1 MGRCCRNKISRQK
14 LSHRFYVTDGFFVL
28 ILERKS
34 GRQIIVLLSAL
45 EDIVMIFDDT
55 VALRIQIR
63 RLLPGGERKLL
74 G

>member
-1 MGRCCRNKISRQK
+1 M
-14 LSHRFYVTDGFFVL
+14 LPMVFFAL

-45 EDIVMIFDDT
+45 EDLVMIFDDT